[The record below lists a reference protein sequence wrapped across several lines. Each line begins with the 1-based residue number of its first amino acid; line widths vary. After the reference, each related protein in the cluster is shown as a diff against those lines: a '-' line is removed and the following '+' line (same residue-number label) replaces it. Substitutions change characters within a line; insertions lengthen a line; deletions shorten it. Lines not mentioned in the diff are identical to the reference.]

1 MLPAPHKSMDRARK
15 AMPIGNKQC
24 YARHVKANQ
33 DKHRRNLATM
43 KAAIDNKPPQRFA
56 HLQRNQKKEQMMEE
70 RYAEIER
77 DNRLLL
83 EKMSHIMRNEGLNL
97 KNDSMQYARSLS
109 KDSRRKEMKKISK
122 ENMVSVERTQRN

>member
-1 MLPAPHKSMDRARK
+1 MDRARK

>member
-1 MLPAPHKSMDRARK
+1 MDRARK

-24 YARHVKANQ
+24 YARHLKANQ

-43 KAAIDNKPPQRFA
+43 KAAIDNKAPKRFA

-83 EKMSHIMRNEGLNL
+83 EKMSHIMRNDGMNMR
-97 KNDSMQYARSLS
+97 NDSMQYSRSLS
-109 KDSRRKEMKKISK
+109 KDHRRKELKKISK
-122 ENMVSVERTQRN
+122 ENLVSSRRPSNIFLVARV